1 MIRYRLFT
9 DPQASHGPGKYG
21 GHDDDQRTGESV
33 SEKDGVEGTSTAPGD
48 CPGSRELTGL
58 TAWLA
63 AAAIVVSTM
72 VMILISAAGP
82 NVSVPSMRRTSG
94 LPWWHSLHLSATLV
108 TVSLWAAMVLGC
120 AGVMAGLVAVAHGA
134 RPPVRRVI
142 AFAFLAVV
150 VLTVLPPAGS
160 TDSMSYAANGRMAVI
175 GHSPYIMTPRQ
186 LEQAGDPVGKQ
197 LPFKEIPSTWTNT
210 VSVYGPVA
218 TGAEWVAA
226 ELGGTSLA
234 RITFWLKLEEA
245 IAFGAVVLILDRML
259 RNNPEM
265 RLRAHLL
272 WSVNPL
278 LLWEIVASGHVDGL
292 SAVFG
297 LLGVA
302 ALRSRGRPAGGD
314 AEPRIAGADAG
325 NPGSW
330 AGLLSPRGWIGLWR
344 AGPEVAS
351 GSAAM
356 SGLLIGVATGIKVEY
371 VLFGAAVAW
380 ACRRSLKAFAAAAA
394 GFLVVVIPAYLA
406 AGDPAIKVL
415 ITRSPGVT
423 WDNMY
428 QLLWRPV
435 FGYTQFSTSRIPPH
449 LEPVAYL
456 LFAAVAVLALLRLP
470 DRVPGWPAVAPALA
484 LSLAWLFV
492 TAFQRPW
499 YDVMAISLLALYSAS
514 KLDWVI
520 LIRLLAGATVYAQAI
535 ESPAEPHWLYDVVQ
549 FDGSWLTP
557 AVRLLA
563 AMALVW
569 LCVSGRWGW
578 RSRSVA
584 SSGRLPELLPLS

>member
-1 MIRYRLFT
+1 M
-9 DPQASHGPGKYG
+9 
-21 GHDDDQRTGESV
+21 
-33 SEKDGVEGTSTAPGD
+33 SEKDGVEGTSASPED
-48 CPGSRELTGL
+48 RPGSCELTRL

-63 AAAIVVSTM
+63 AAAIVTSTLI
-72 VMILISAAGP
+72 MILISAAGP
-82 NVSVPSMRRTSG
+82 SVSVPSLRRASG
-94 LPWWHSLHLSATLV
+94 LPWWHSLHLTATFV

-120 AGVMAGLVAVAHGA
+120 AGVIAGLIAVARGA
-134 RPPVRRVI
+134 RPPVRPVI

-160 TDSMSYAANGRMAVI
+160 TDSISYAASGRIAVI
-175 GHSPYIMTPRQ
+175 GDSPYVMTPLQ
-186 LEQAGDPVGKQ
+186 LERIGDPVGKQ
-197 LPFKEIPSTWTNT
+197 IPSREIPSTWTNT

-218 TGAEWVAA
+218 TDAEWIAA
-226 ELGGTSLA
+226 ELGGASLA
-234 RITFWLKLEEA
+234 RITLWLKLEQA
-245 IAFGAVVLILDRML
+245 LAFGAVIGILDRML

-278 LLWEIVASGHVDGL
+278 LLWEIVASGHIDGL
-292 SAVFG
+292 AAVFG

-302 ALRSRGRPAGGD
+302 ALRARGQQ
-314 AEPRIAGADAG
+314 ADAAPEPPT
-325 NPGSW
+325 PGPGPGILGRW
-330 AGLLSPRGWIGLWR
+330 AGTWS
-344 AGPEVAS
+344 AAAEVGV
-351 GSAAM
+351 GSAAV

-371 VLFGAAVAW
+371 VLPGAAVAW
-380 ACRRSLKAFAAAAA
+380 ACRRSLKAFAVAAA
-394 GFLVVVIPAYLA
+394 GFLVVVAPIYLA
-406 AGDPAIKVL
+406 AGTPAIKVL
-415 ITRSPGVT
+415 IARSPGVT

-435 FGYTQFSTSRIPPH
+435 FGYTQFSVSRIPPH

-456 LFAAVAVLALLRLP
+456 LFAAVALLALLRFP
-470 DRVPGWPAVAPALA
+470 DRVPGLPAVAPALA

-499 YDVMAISLLALYSAS
+499 YDVMAISLLALYSTS

-535 ESPAEPHWLYDVVQ
+535 QSPAEPHWLYDLVQ

-563 AMALVW
+563 VVALVW

-584 SSGRLPELLPLS
+584 SWRRLPELLPVT